1 MTCLLSSTS
10 SSGRIWSGLLSAD
23 SLAGDLQVTTRH
35 LQLALFTGDD
45 AMTERTLIG
54 REEAA
59 ELLNL
64 SVNGLIGRTREKNYR
79 PRPVRQGRRVL
90 YDLEE
95 VMEVKRVMDWLRGR
109 DLPRGV

>member
-1 MTCLLSSTS
+1 M
-10 SSGRIWSGLLSAD
+10 I
-23 SLAGDLQVTTRH
+23 RH
-35 LQLALFTGDD
+35 RQIGLFTEDE
-45 AMTERTLIG
+45 AMAERTLIG

-79 PRPVRQGRRVL
+79 PRPVHLGRRVL

-109 DLPRGV
+109 DLPREK

>member
-1 MTCLLSSTS
+1 MTCLHSSPS
-10 SSGRIWSGLLSAD
+10 SSGLTWPAHSYSESLRSAMQVVT
-23 SLAGDLQVTTRH
+23 SLRQAP
-35 LQLALFTGDD
+35 LFPDEE
-45 AMTERTLIG
+45 AMKERVLIG

-90 YDLEE
+90 YDLDE

-109 DLPRGV
+109 DQPKGA

>member
-1 MTCLLSSTS
+1 MK
-10 SSGRIWSGLLSAD
+10 
-23 SLAGDLQVTTRH
+23 
-35 LQLALFTGDD
+35 
-45 AMTERTLIG
+45 ERVLIG

-90 YDLEE
+90 YDLDE

-109 DLPRGV
+109 DLPRGS

>member
-1 MTCLLSSTS
+1 MRCQATSSS
-10 SSGRIWSGLLSAD
+10 SSGRTWSGLLSGGLPVD
-23 SLAGDLQVTTRH
+23 VRLTTRH
-35 LQLALFTGDD
+35 LQLALFADE
-45 AMTERTLIG
+45 AMKERVLVG

-109 DLPRGV
+109 DLPRGS

>member
-1 MTCLLSSTS
+1 MQCLLTSPS
-10 SSGRIWSGLLSAD
+10 SSGHTWSGLRYAASSVAD
-23 SLAGDLQVTTRH
+23 LRVTTRH
-35 LQLALFTGDD
+35 LQLALFADE
-45 AMTERTLIG
+45 AMKERVLIG

-90 YDLEE
+90 YDLDE

-109 DLPRGV
+109 DLPRGS

>member
-1 MTCLLSSTS
+1 MQCLLTSTS
-10 SSGRIWSGLLSAD
+10 QSGRTWSGLRSSVALAD
-23 SLAGDLQVTTRH
+23 MPVTTRH
-35 LQLALFTGDD
+35 LQIALFSDE
-45 AMTERTLIG
+45 AMKERVLIG

-109 DLPRGV
+109 DLPRGS